1 MLLFLAGMVGFIVFE
16 RILRWRHPH
25 QPHPGEPHHPEVER
39 ATAAMILWGDAL
51 HNFIDGLVIGV
62 SFGVSLEVGIAAS
75 VAIVAHEVPQEIG
88 DFAILLGAG
97 FTKRRAVA
105 LNYLSA
111 LTPIP
116 GALLTFV
123 WSSGTREIIGVLL
136 PIAAGG
142 FVYIAL
148 AGLVPAI
155 HHRRGAKAGVF
166 QIVLVLLGVGTIW
179 ALARLHG

>member
-1 MLLFLAGMVGFIVFE
+1 MSWIWPILSGVAASTAALIGSGI
-16 RILRWRHPH
+16 ILRRRHPLGSGGAGA
-25 QPHPGEPHHPEVER
+25 PAGSPG
-39 ATAAMILWGDAL
+39 AG
-51 HNFIDGLVIGV
+51 
-62 SFGVSLEVGIAAS
+62 
-75 VAIVAHEVPQEIG
+75 PQEIG

-116 GALLTFV
+116 GALLTFA

-155 HHRRGAKAGVF
+155 HHRRGAKAGVL